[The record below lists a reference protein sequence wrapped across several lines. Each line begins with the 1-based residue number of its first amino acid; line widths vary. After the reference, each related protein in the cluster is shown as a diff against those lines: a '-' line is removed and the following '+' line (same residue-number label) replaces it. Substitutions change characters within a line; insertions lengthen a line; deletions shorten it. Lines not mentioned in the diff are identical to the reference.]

1 MTYDITIRGEFTA
14 IRTSKSGKETHRG
27 ILGVLT
33 SGNKAERQALASA
46 CIEPAIKHAIEN
58 NNYRAIMRE
67 VTRVFPASTTF
78 KKSTNTLYNK
88 ERGDLYFRDLEDTNT
103 FEQFLFHNPNKAM
116 SLAYARE
123 VIDAVARGDVT
134 LKGERE
140 YYHGVCA
147 TMLDREAA
155 RVAAAVAEEMARIE
169 SEASAEAG
177 TELAL

>member
-1 MTYDITIRGEFTA
+1 
-14 IRTSKSGKETHRG
+14 
-27 ILGVLT
+27 
-33 SGNKAERQALASA
+33 
-46 CIEPAIKHAIEN
+46 
-58 NNYRAIMRE
+58 
-67 VTRVFPASTTF
+67 
-78 KKSTNTLYNK
+78 
-88 ERGDLYFRDLEDTNT
+88 
-103 FEQFLFHNPNKAM
+103 M

-155 RVAAAVAEEMARIE
+155 RVAAAIAEELARIE

>member
-1 MTYDITIRGEFTA
+1 MTHDITIRDEFTA

-33 SGNKAERQALASA
+33 SGNKIERQQLAGAGIEHALT
-46 CIEPAIKHAIEN
+46 N

-78 KKSTNTLYNK
+78 KKSTNVLSNK
-88 ERGDLYFRDLEDTNT
+88 ERGELYFRDLEDTNT
-103 FEQFLFHNPNKAM
+103 FEQFLFHNPNKAT

-123 VIDAVARGDVT
+123 IVDAVARGDVN
-134 LKGERE
+134 LKGERN

-147 TMLDREAA
+147 TMLDRESARIAA
-155 RVAAAVAEEMARIE
+155 QIAEELARIE
-169 SEASAEAG
+169 AEASAEAG
-177 TELAL
+177 TELSL

>member
-33 SGNKAERQALASA
+33 SGNKTERQQLASVG
-46 CIEPAIKHAIEN
+46 IEHAIEN

-67 VTRVFPASTTF
+67 VTRVFPAGVTF
-78 KKSTNTLYNK
+78 KKSANALYNK

-123 VIDAVARGDVT
+123 VIDAVARGDVA

-140 YYHGVCA
+140 YWHGVCA
-147 TMLDREAA
+147 TVLDRESARIAA
-155 RVAAAVAEEMARIE
+155 QIAEELARIE

>member
-1 MTYDITIRGEFTA
+1 MTHDITIYGEFTA
-14 IRTSKSGKETHRG
+14 IRTSKSGKETRRG

-33 SGNKAERQALASA
+33 SGNKTERQHLASA
-46 CIEPAIKHAIEN
+46 GIEHALAN

-78 KKSTNTLYNK
+78 KKSTNVLYNK
-88 ERGDLYFRDLEDTNT
+88 ERGELFFRDLEETNT

-123 VIDAVARGDVT
+123 IVDAVARGDVN
-134 LKGERE
+134 LKGERD
-140 YYHGVCA
+140 YYHWVCT
-147 TMLDREAA
+147 TMLDRESARLAA
-155 RVAAAVAEEMARIE
+155 QIAEELARIE
-169 SEASAEAG
+169 AEASAEAG